1 MRGKKVGGAPAE
13 RRARSWMATVK
24 RSGRTHGHT
33 DLGIEAFKVRVIE
46 EMQVNPPRLDVL
58 EGQALVGPEEARGVP
73 LDRLIFVPEP
83 LSRSSL
89 ERGGAVSGARRVSA
103 SSCSE
108 LLLRGDRA
116 CAGVTI
122 ERQRQTDVGAVICV
136 PAVHPAHSCSERASP
151 QHLHN
156 SSSHGFLAFG
166 SVRGQVHGTLKEG
179 VGSVRVQKRQ
189 LSFHR
194 HEC

>member
-1 MRGKKVGGAPAE
+1 MKGGSWREGGESGGGAPAE
-13 RRARSWMATVK
+13 RRARSWLASVQH
-24 RSGRTHGHT
+24 SGRTHGHT
-33 DLGIEAFKVRVIE
+33 NLGIEAFKVRVIE
-46 EMQVNPPRLDVL
+46 EMKVHAPRLDVL
-58 EGQALVGPEEARGVP
+58 EGQALVGTKEARGVP
-73 LDRLIFVPEP
+73 LDLLIFVPEP

-136 PAVHPAHSCSERASP
+136 PAVHPAHSCSECARP
-151 QHLHN
+151 Q
-156 SSSHGFLAFG
+156 
-166 SVRGQVHGTLKEG
+166 R
-179 VGSVRVQKRQ
+179 
-189 LSFHR
+189 
-194 HEC
+194 